1 MTKRRSKK
9 PSGTIGSIIMRSAD
23 QKAEF
28 QPISFPKDK
37 AEREQF
43 IVKFFTQVLRR
54 SGKYPDELIGDPIQN
69 LESDY
74 DFTLKTVS
82 GTEYLELM
90 EVAPLEGVGGSY
102 QKAPG
107 SYNHGELAD
116 FIYEKLIAK
125 STKYHARA
133 LPPIHLLLYTT
144 DFRFVVTKNV
154 LFLVGYLCQQTKHSF
169 KTIIYFVPYDATHGE
184 AKKLYPLPSKAFKD
198 FDVQAT
204 RHRISMLGDPTKIN
218 VKPDGSVEIPLMSPK
233 KRFK

>member
-1 MTKRRSKK
+1 
-9 PSGTIGSIIMRSAD
+9 MRSAD
-23 QKAEF
+23 QKTEF
-28 QPISFPKDK
+28 QPIRFPKDK
-37 AEREQF
+37 AKLEQF

-54 SGKYPDELIGDPIQN
+54 SGQYPDDLIGDPIQN
-69 LESDY
+69 PESDY

-102 QKAPG
+102 QNAPG

-116 FIYEKLIAK
+116 FIYDKLMAK
-125 STKYHARA
+125 STKYHARP

-154 LFLVGYLCQQTKHSF
+154 RFLVGYLCQQTKHSF
-169 KTIIYFVPYDATHGE
+169 KTIIYFVPQDATQGD
-184 AKKLYPLPSKAFKD
+184 AKRLYPLSPEAFKN
-198 FDVQAT
+198 FDVQAA
-204 RHRISMLGDPTKIN
+204 RRRISMFGDLTKIN
-218 VKPDGSVEIPLMSPK
+218 KKPGGSVVIPLMPPK